1 MPLPAAEPTAK
12 HFQGQNR
19 NVPHVGGGVPT
30 PRSTTKGKPPLP
42 ANSHAPHCRARRPR
56 RASSNTKV
64 KPKRSA
70 NSYPSHCRERAC
82 PFRAV
87 HGPTWKSP
95 GECAARMRIRPRSAD
110 IRAFP
115 AGRGKPLPY
124 GEALADSPK
133 VAGNV
138 GVAAGPSG
146 TPAPTRPL
154 RAFRPFLPPAGEGGV
169 RRSPA
174 RRMTEEGEPDRL
186 HTVKSFTYSHGCGHF
201 HIAVP
206 SRSPSPVALVGDTLP
221 RWGREWVRAL

>member
-1 MPLPAAEPTAK
+1 MPLPAVEPTAK

-30 PRSTTKGKPPLP
+30 PRSNTKGKPPLP

-95 GECAARMRIRPRSAD
+95 GECAARLRIRPRSAD

-124 GEALADSPK
+124 GEALANSPK
-133 VAGNV
+133 VAENGGIAARRAGV
-138 GVAAGPSG
+138 GAPYKAATGFPFPSPSG
-146 TPAPTRPL
+146 GRWH
-154 RAFRPFLPPAGEGGV
+154 PP
-169 RRSPA
+169 
-174 RRMTEEGEPDRL
+174 
-186 HTVKSFTYSHGCGHF
+186 
-201 HIAVP
+201 I
-206 SRSPSPVALVGDTLP
+206 P
-221 RWGREWVRAL
+221 READDGRGRT

>member
-95 GECAARMRIRPRSAD
+95 GECAARLRIRPRLRKTGGLLRGAPGSA
-110 IRAFP
+110 RPTGSGCGFARRV
-115 AGRGKPLPY
+115 ALGLCCCTERRGRCSLP
-124 GEALADSPK
+124 GLCGFAVDGIKSLPC
-133 VAGNV
+133 
-138 GVAAGPSG
+138 AAGPSG
-146 TPAPTRPL
+146 RRPQHEQLRFFILSASPSQKQGFVGNVVQPVAGSAAAPKER
-154 RAFRPFLPPAGEGGV
+154 GHV
-169 RRSPA
+169 RRIRRHSP
-174 RRMTEEGEPDRL
+174 
-186 HTVKSFTYSHGCGHF
+186 
-201 HIAVP
+201 
-206 SRSPSPVALVGDTLP
+206 
-221 RWGREWVRAL
+221 